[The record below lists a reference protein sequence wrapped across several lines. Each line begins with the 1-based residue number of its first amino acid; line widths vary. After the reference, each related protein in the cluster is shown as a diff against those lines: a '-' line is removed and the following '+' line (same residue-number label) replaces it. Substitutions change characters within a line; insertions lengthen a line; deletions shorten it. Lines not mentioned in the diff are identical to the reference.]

1 VRSAA
6 AGVEGASAPG
16 DIALTPVASSAPVP
30 SDRLVVQV
38 SAIRQSWISA
48 IVDGSRAAQREFK
61 PGEEATFEVR
71 KEIILTAGDAG
82 GVAVLFNG
90 MPARPLGADGRVAT
104 LRVSPVTFKSYL
116 VTP

>member
-1 VRSAA
+1 M
-6 AGVEGASAPG
+6 
-16 DIALTPVASSAPVP
+16 PVALPAPVP

-90 MPARPLGADGRVAT
+90 MPARPLGADGRVVT
-104 LRVSPVTFKSYL
+104 LRANPANFKNYL

>member
-1 VRSAA
+1 
-6 AGVEGASAPG
+6 
-16 DIALTPVASSAPVP
+16 
-30 SDRLVVQV
+30 V

-61 PGEEATFEVR
+61 PGEQATFEVR

-82 GVAVLFNG
+82 AVAVLFNG
-90 MPARPLGADGRVAT
+90 MPARPLGADARVVT
-104 LRVSPVTFKSYL
+104 LRVNPANFKNYL